1 MGLEGQWQVP
11 LKYLHAHRDPARTG
25 DKSAD
30 VFPVVGSCCI
40 GFDGGVAD
48 IPSQSPS
55 IPGGSR
61 ELDLAAYWII

>member
-1 MGLEGQWQVP
+1 MGLE
-11 LKYLHAHRDPARTG
+11 ARTG

-55 IPGGSR
+55 GLGGSR
-61 ELDLAAYWII
+61 ELDLAAYWIILVELEGLAYL